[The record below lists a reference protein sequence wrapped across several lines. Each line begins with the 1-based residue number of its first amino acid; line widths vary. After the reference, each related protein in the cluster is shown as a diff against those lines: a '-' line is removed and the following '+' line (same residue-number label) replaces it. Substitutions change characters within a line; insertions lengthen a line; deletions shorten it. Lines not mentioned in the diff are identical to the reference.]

1 MPHDYCFFNL
11 PLMVD
16 RAEWFDKVQTL
27 VKRTELVAQNV
38 IGSL

>member
-1 MPHDYCFFNL
+1 
-11 PLMVD
+11 MVD